1 MIKSSMVAPS
11 GSECLS
17 SINGERNRERAV
29 DYKSGRR
36 SIVHQRLGRE
46 IATYLALFGVWLG
59 CSVGSETSTTCGVSD
74 DGDYADV
81 TEDISA
87 I

>member
-1 MIKSSMVAPS
+1 M
-11 GSECLS
+11 
-17 SINGERNRERAV
+17 
-29 DYKSGRR
+29 
-36 SIVHQRLGRE
+36 HQRLGRE